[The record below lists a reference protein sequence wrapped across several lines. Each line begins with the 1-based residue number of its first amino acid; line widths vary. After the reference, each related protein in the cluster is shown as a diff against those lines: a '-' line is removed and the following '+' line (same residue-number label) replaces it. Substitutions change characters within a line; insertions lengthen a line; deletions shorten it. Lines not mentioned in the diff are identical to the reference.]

1 MSVSN
6 KNFEIACGP
15 TICWLGK
22 GEPIQI
28 PSEEAGEK
36 RVPKEQ
42 NLLETHDLI
51 TAHAHT
57 AVLDEKGNVVKR
69 IDEKGKVLTEKEEN
83 QKDGEDR

>member
-6 KNFEIACGP
+6 KNFGIACGP
-15 TICWLGK
+15 TICQLGK
-22 GEPIQI
+22 GEYIYI

-36 RVPKEQ
+36 RIPKEQ
-42 NLLETHDLI
+42 NIEETKDFI
-51 TAHAHT
+51 SAENNTV
-57 AVLDEKGNVVKR
+57 VLDEKGNVVKR